1 MSPFK
6 QIAPYYDILMNHVD
20 YAAWVIYLGAIF
32 ERFEIE
38 PRKILDLACGTGVPT
53 LLLARQGYEVI
64 GLDSSMEMLKEAQ
77 KKTKGQ
83 TTNSAF
89 RIPNWIL
96 GDMRSFEISEK
107 VDVVIS
113 FFDSLNYLLEEADL
127 RNTFNS
133 VFGALVEEG
142 YFIFDMN
149 TIFGLS
155 QYWSKGTDVRDENGL
170 LSVWR
175 NSFNR
180 RQKIAQLDLTLFV
193 QSPSPPPLRKP
204 ASRSGR
210 GDKGGLP
217 VYERIDEFHEE
228 RGYSPR
234 EIELN
239 LIAAG
244 FQDIQIF
251 KHLKFQVSTRTTN
264 RIMVV
269 AKKKG

>member
-1 MSPFK
+1 MSGSFK
-6 QIAPYYDILMNHVD
+6 HIAPYYDILMDHVD

-64 GLDSSMEMLKEAQ
+64 GLDNSMEMLKEAQ

-89 RIPNWIL
+89 RIPSWIL

-113 FFDSLNYLLEEADL
+113 FFDSLNYLLEEEEL

-133 VFGALVEEG
+133 VFRALVEGG

-193 QSPSPPPLRKP
+193 HKESSKTGV
-204 ASRSGR
+204 S
-210 GDKGGLP
+210 P

-244 FQDIQIF
+244 FQDINIF

-269 AKKKG
+269 AKKNG